1 MTGQKAH
8 NEDDAFFFI
17 FYFLYY
23 FFFIISFFFC
33 FYSSVEWFPSK
44 VHGMNPFSMFILA
57 VPAYKLGIPTEYSPT
72 SPSRPRSI
80 HNLELSIITMF
91 RL

>member
-23 FFFIISFFFC
+23 FFFIISFFFLFLFFGRVVSIKGAWDEPF
-33 FYSSVEWFPSK
+33 FYVYFGGTSVQAWNTHR
-44 VHGMNPFSMFILA
+44 VLA
-57 VPAYKLGIPTEYSPT
+57 DIP
-72 SPSRPRSI
+72 I
-80 HNLELSIITMF
+80 
-91 RL
+91 